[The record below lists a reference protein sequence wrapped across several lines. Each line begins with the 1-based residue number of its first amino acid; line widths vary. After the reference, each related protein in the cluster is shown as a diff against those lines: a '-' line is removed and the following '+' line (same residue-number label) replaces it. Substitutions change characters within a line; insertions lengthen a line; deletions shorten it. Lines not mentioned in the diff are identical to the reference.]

1 MKSSVAVFLLNI
13 FLFTFALFGCKDQ
26 KIASRQVVKKTACF
40 MGYED
45 FCENDALYSRTL
57 FSKVN
62 PKFESICILKYNG
75 THYDVLYSLEL
86 NPEKSYSNGRYN
98 RDRCD
103 IKIDAERLTINE
115 SCKAIQM
122 FRRIALQ
129 KL

>member
-13 FLFTFALFGCKDQ
+13 FLFTFALYGCKDQ

-45 FCENDALYSRTL
+45 FCENDALYSRAL

-75 THYDVLYSLEL
+75 THYDILYSLEL
-86 NPEKSYSNGRYN
+86 NPEKSYSHGRYN
-98 RDRCD
+98 SD
-103 IKIDAERLTINE
+103 IKIDTERLTINE

-122 FRRIALQ
+122 FRRIALR

>member
-13 FLFTFALFGCKDQ
+13 FLFTFALCGCKDQ

-45 FCENDALYSRTL
+45 SCENDALYSRAL

-86 NPEKSYSNGRYN
+86 NPEKSYSHGRYN
-98 RDRCD
+98 SD
-103 IKIDAERLTINE
+103 IKIDTERLTINE